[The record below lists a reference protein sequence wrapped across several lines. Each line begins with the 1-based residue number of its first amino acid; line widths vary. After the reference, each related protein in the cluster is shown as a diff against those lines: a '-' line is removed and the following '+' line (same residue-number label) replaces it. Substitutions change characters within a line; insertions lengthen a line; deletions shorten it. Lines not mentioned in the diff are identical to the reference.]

1 LQKPTEG
8 ENVQKIWIDCK
19 REEELTMFGRGRAD
33 FCGRSS
39 RSGRSGRSF
48 IKGKVRARARA
59 RARVRVSRLLKKVY
73 VGGKAG

>member
-1 LQKPTEG
+1 M
-8 ENVQKIWIDCK
+8 QKIWIDCK

-59 RARVRVSRLLKKVY
+59 RVRVSRLLKKVY